1 MGRISIMKSG
11 CQIFLLLSV
20 VVTCV
25 CAQAKPDKTAGSLV
39 PASTVKVVYVGNEG
53 VLVTHAGR
61 SVLIDGLHREY
72 DPDYL
77 FPPPELLSA
86 MESARPPFNNV
97 RVVLV
102 SHIHLDHFHPE
113 SVGLHLKNN
122 PKATLVS
129 SAQTTLEIAKNYR
142 DHESVRNQVRE
153 FTPEWKQ
160 KKQFDIEGIKVTVLG
175 MKHGSDRF
183 WWVKNLGHLVE
194 IGGKKLFQFGEA
206 DMTVENF
213 AAFDLPKEKIDVA
226 FVPYWYFLSESG
238 RKLVREQ
245 IAAKTYVAVHIP
257 PASADKESERIR
269 GLFPGLFTLTAIR
282 QELEF

>member
-1 MGRISIMKSG
+1 MRSASEYI
-11 CQIFLLLSV
+11 LLVFAL
-20 VVTCV
+20 
-25 CAQAKPDKTAGSLV
+25 
-39 PASTVKVVYVGNEG
+39 ASTVCPQASPYRNVIVRGQNRASTIKVMYVGNEG
-53 VLVTHAGR
+53 VLVTHDGR

-72 DPDYL
+72 GPDYL
-77 FPPPELLSA
+77 FPPPDLLSA
-86 MESARPPFNNV
+86 MESAQPPFNSV

-122 PKATLVS
+122 PAATLLS
-129 SAQTTLEIAKNYR
+129 SAQTALEVAKNYK
-142 DHESVRNQVRE
+142 DHESIRSQIRE
-153 FTPEWKQ
+153 YTPEWKQ
-160 KKQFDIEGIKVTVLG
+160 KKHFDIYGINVTVLG
-175 MKHGSDRF
+175 LKHGSDRF

-194 IGGKKLFQFGEA
+194 IGGKKLFQFGDA

-213 AAFDLPKEKIDVA
+213 AAFELPKEKIDVA
-226 FVPYWYFLSESG
+226 FVPYWYFLSDAG

-257 PASADKESERIR
+257 PASADKEAERIR
-269 GLFPGLFTLTAIR
+269 GLFSGLLTLTSIK